1 MAEILPIR
9 RKILL
14 TQSINQS
21 INFLV
26 VVGTPCYSNNLACH
40 PAAGD
45 MRSALKIKIHN
56 AINSAILADSEDR
69 GIFVGG
75 RRRNRKKK
83 RTKHGNIT
91 FIRTGSSRCM
101 LQGPSDSVICTGSS
115 NCALAVADTLYSLK
129 FFLHMY
135 FGHSFD
141 KQNIYQHFCF
151 PGGLFV
157 LFVFCFCGFF

>member
-1 MAEILPIR
+1 MAEILRIMG
-9 RKILL
+9 KKKDY
-14 TQSINQS
+14 SINQS
-21 INFLV
+21 MNQSINLLV

-91 FIRTGSSRCM
+91 YIRTGSSRCM
-101 LQGPSDSVICTGSS
+101 LQGPSDCS
-115 NCALAVADTLYSLK
+115 
-129 FFLHMY
+129 
-135 FGHSFD
+135 
-141 KQNIYQHFCF
+141 
-151 PGGLFV
+151 
-157 LFVFCFCGFF
+157 